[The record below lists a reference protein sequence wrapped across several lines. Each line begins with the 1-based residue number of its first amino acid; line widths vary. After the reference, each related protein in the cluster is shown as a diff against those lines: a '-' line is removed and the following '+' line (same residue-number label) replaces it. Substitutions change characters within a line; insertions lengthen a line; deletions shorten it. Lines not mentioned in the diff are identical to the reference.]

1 MPPGCSGLGNC
12 EYAAV
17 YLASTDGAVGAR
29 SNGESDRPSTQ
40 NVVAREAAWVGG
52 QAGAVIPASS
62 SSVGMMSMLSTN
74 ALVRPMHLPPGQ
86 PIISGILVP
95 CSKFV
100 IS

>member
-1 MPPGCSGLGNC
+1 MVDGCSGLGNC
-12 EYAAV
+12 EYAAL
-17 YLASTDGAVGAR
+17 YFASTDGVVGSR

-40 NVVAREAAWVGG
+40 NVVAREPAWVDG

-62 SSVGMMSMLSTN
+62 SSVGMISMLSTS
-74 ALVRPMHLPPGQ
+74 AEVRPTHLPPGQ
-86 PIISGILVP
+86 PIISGIFVA